1 MYELGFA
8 LPDLQAKVC
17 DPISRRPYF
26 VDFKWEL
33 PGGGIVYGELDGAEK
48 YVNPQMNGD
57 QGALSKLR
65 EERRR
70 ESRISIEGNPIMRF
84 SMEDV
89 NDARLFN
96 KLLGTF
102 GVPRVREPIV
112 PIEDA
117 PERIEVPLEAYGLG

>member
-1 MYELGFA
+1 
-8 LPDLQAKVC
+8 
-17 DPISRRPYF
+17 
-26 VDFKWEL
+26 
-33 PGGGIVYGELDGAEK
+33 
-48 YVNPQMNGD
+48 MNGD

-70 ESRISIEGNPIMRF
+70 ESRISVEGNPIVRF